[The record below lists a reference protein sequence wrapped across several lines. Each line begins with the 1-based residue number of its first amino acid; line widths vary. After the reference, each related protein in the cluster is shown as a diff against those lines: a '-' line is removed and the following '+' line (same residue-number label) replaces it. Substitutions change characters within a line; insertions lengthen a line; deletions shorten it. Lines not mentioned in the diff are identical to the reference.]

1 MWSHLWLAAGYQ
13 NGLVRLLN
21 FTFMSPKSDFDK
33 LIKEHAEAFLE
44 KINNQRKNHDSKE

>member
-21 FTFMSPKSDFDK
+21 FTFMSPKCDMNK
-33 LIKEHAEAFLE
+33 LIKEHAEAFL
-44 KINNQRKNHDSKE
+44 KRIKNQSKNHD